1 MYEERAKVRLEEES
15 VTETE
20 HNGRCDAHWFCSRYD
35 LDLRKGK
42 EQPTSKDLGR
52 RDPESLLEG
61 TIERASPRGRHDS
74 A

>member
-1 MYEERAKVRLEEES
+1 MYKEGSKVRLEDES

-20 HNGRCDAHWFCSRYD
+20 YNGRCNAHWFCSGYD
-35 LDLRKGK
+35 PDLRKGK
-42 EQPTSKDLGR
+42 EQPTSKGAGR